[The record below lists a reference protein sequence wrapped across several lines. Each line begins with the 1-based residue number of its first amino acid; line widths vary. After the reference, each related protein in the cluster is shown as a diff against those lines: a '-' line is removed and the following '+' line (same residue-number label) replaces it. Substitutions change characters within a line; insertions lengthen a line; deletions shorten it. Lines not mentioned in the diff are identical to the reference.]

1 MYGRKHNEDSIEQ
14 NRFLIGN
21 VIIQLKQN
29 KKEGS
34 AHVHGMYTKENKTSN
49 IVGTWLQRK
58 CQMHPINPSQSN
70 APKKVFCHIA
80 WLCLICGVL
89 YFNLLRSIG
98 WCREQLLTFCLV
110 NIHQTCHFLY
120 VRCGGSAMA
129 ILSRMWKGQGIS
141 CLLHLLARCLT
152 GLVCGFH

>member
-49 IVGTWLQRK
+49 IVGT
-58 CQMHPINPSQSN
+58 
-70 APKKVFCHIA
+70 
-80 WLCLICGVL
+80 
-89 YFNLLRSIG
+89 
-98 WCREQLLTFCLV
+98 
-110 NIHQTCHFLY
+110 
-120 VRCGGSAMA
+120 
-129 ILSRMWKGQGIS
+129 
-141 CLLHLLARCLT
+141 
-152 GLVCGFH
+152 